1 MPIGSVSRAAGLA
14 ATRVPGVRHVPVL
27 KLLVAAEIAM
37 MAHDHLTK
45 LSPAERRRLL
55 ELVRIGHGRR
65 RNLSD
70 EQREELAELISRME
84 PRLLFGRALNRFSP
98 VNLPQ
103 RVVYGPRQPRRKQSG
118 RRRRDHT

>member
-1 MPIGSVSRAAGLA
+1 MPIGSVSRAAGRA
-14 ATRVPGVRHVPVL
+14 ADRVPGVKHVPVL
-27 KLLVAAEIAM
+27 KLLIAAEIAM

-45 LSPAERRRLL
+45 LSPNERRRLM

-84 PRLLFGRALNRFSP
+84 PRLLVGRALNKVSP
-98 VNLPQ
+98 VNLPR
-103 RVVYGPRQPRRKQSG
+103 RVVYGPRQTRRNAKGQ
-118 RRRRDHT
+118 RRRNDT

>member
-1 MPIGSVSRAAGLA
+1 MPIGPVSRVAGRAAD
-14 ATRVPGVRHVPVL
+14 RVPGVRHVPVL

-45 LSPAERRRLL
+45 LSPTERRRLV

-70 EQREELAELISRME
+70 EQREELTELISRME
-84 PRLLFGRALNRFSP
+84 PRLLFGHALNKVSP
-98 VNLPQ
+98 VNLPR
-103 RVVYGPRQPRRKQSG
+103 RVVYGPRRARRN
-118 RRRRDHT
+118 H

>member
-1 MPIGSVSRAAGLA
+1 MPIGPVGRAAGRA
-14 ATRVPGVRHVPVL
+14 AERVPGVRHVPVL

-45 LSPAERRRLL
+45 LSPQERRRLF

-70 EQREELAELISRME
+70 EQREELTELISRIE
-84 PRLLFGRALNRFSP
+84 PRLLFGQALSKVSP
-98 VNLPQ
+98 VHLPR
-103 RVVYGPRQPRRKQSG
+103 RVVYGPRQPRRK
-118 RRRRDHT
+118 